1 MARGALSK
9 MADSTFYLLFVSFLV
24 IVFWH
29 ATWELVTE
37 FISYIEQKYNIK
49 KWKIYVALLLMVILL
64 IEYHPTF
71 LEKI

>member
-1 MARGALSK
+1 MAKGALSK

-49 KWKIYVALLLMVILL
+49 KWKIYVALLLMVIFL

>member
-1 MARGALSK
+1 MAKGALSK
-9 MADSTFYLLFVSFLV
+9 MADHTFYLLFVSFLV

-29 ATWELVTE
+29 ATYELVSE
-37 FISYIEQKYNIK
+37 FVSYVEDKYKIE
-49 KWKIYVALLLMVILL
+49 KWKIHVALLLMVIFL

>member
-1 MARGALSK
+1 
-9 MADSTFYLLFVSFLV
+9 MADSTIYLLFVSFLV

-29 ATWELVTE
+29 AAWELVTE
-37 FISYIEQKYNIK
+37 FVSYIEQKYNIK
-49 KWKIYVALLLMVILL
+49 KWKIYVTLLVGVILL